1 MPPQVTFLGVVLAL
15 VFALSMSG
23 LLWWMLH
30 PPAQIKLAVAKARR
44 SFGAIKTILV
54 PTSGAPY
61 SERGIELAC
70 RLGIEQKAQIVLTY
84 VIEVP
89 RTLPLNASMDEAEK
103 VANEA
108 LTRGQEIV
116 ELHNLI
122 PVLQLERAREAGEG
136 IIKVAQDKEADLI
149 VLGMRSNLKGTTTIW
164 GRTTDTL
171 LRKSPCE
178 VIIDKLPSES

>member
-1 MPPQVTFLGVVLAL
+1 MPAQVTFLGVVIAL
-15 VFALSMSG
+15 VFAFSMGG

-30 PPAQIKLAVAKARR
+30 PPAQIKSAVAKARR
-44 SFGAIKTILV
+44 SVGAIKIILV

-89 RTLPLNASMDEAEK
+89 RTLPLNAPMEEAEK
-103 VANEA
+103 MANEA
-108 LTRGQEIV
+108 LTRGKEIV
-116 ELHNLI
+116 ELHDLI
-122 PVLQLERAREAGEG
+122 PALQLERAREAGEG
-136 IIKVAQDKEADLI
+136 IIKVAKDKEADLI
-149 VLGMRSNLKGTTTIW
+149 ILGMRSNLKGTSTIW
-164 GRTTDTL
+164 GRTTDIL